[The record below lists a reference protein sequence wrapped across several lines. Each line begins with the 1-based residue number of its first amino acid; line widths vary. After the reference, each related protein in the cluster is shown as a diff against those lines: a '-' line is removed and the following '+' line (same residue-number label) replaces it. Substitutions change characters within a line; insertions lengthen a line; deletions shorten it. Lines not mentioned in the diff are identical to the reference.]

1 MTYSNATFILY
12 KLNEETSNWE
22 RVQCKI
28 GNKYFDEWNTDSEG
42 IARTETKITSGIF
55 KLEEIKAPNRIYA
68 IR

>member
-1 MTYSNATFILY
+1 MSNRNSITKIAKYNCYFLVFIV
-12 KLNEETSNWE
+12 K
-22 RVQCKI
+22 CKI